1 MAIVIDT
8 AVGGSSDERQA
19 TRCVAAQQTKVSAP
33 RFGILKVTPHMHIKK
48 QRLLTPGPTP
58 LYPPAL
64 HAMMASDIHHR
75 TEDFRKAYRSCLADL
90 KEVMG
95 TANDVLMFAAS
106 GTGAMDA
113 TVSNLFSKGDKVI
126 VCVAGKFGE
135 RWAEIAKAYGL
146 DAKVLTVPYGQ
157 AVSADQVA
165 SALAEDPAVKA
176 VFVQASETSTGAAH
190 DVKAMGAAVA
200 RTGAILIVDAITGI
214 GTMPLDIDG
223 WGLDV
228 VIGGSQKAF
237 MIPPGLAFLS
247 ISPKAWKFADTATLP
262 HYYFNLKKEKKSG
275 DAGESS
281 WTPSTALILAMAEA
295 LRYVKQIGMAHLVE
309 NAQMLAAATRAA
321 VVRLGLDLFAPDS
334 PGSSVTAVRAP
345 AGMDSGI
352 IVKEF
357 KNRFGAIIAN
367 GQGSM
372 KGQIFRIAHL
382 GYFDFSDLFAMIA
395 GLEIILN
402 ANGFPV
408 TYGTGVA
415 AVQEAYEHAAVKPQ
429 PVGA

>member
-1 MAIVIDT
+1 MYI
-8 AVGGSSDERQA
+8 R
-19 TRCVAAQQTKVSAP
+19 
-33 RFGILKVTPHMHIKK
+33 K

-95 TANDVLMFAAS
+95 TSNDVLMFAAS

-113 TVSNLFSKGDKVI
+113 TVSNLFSKGDKVVI
-126 VCVAGKFGE
+126 CVAGKFGE
-135 RWAEIAKAYGL
+135 RWADIAKAYGL
-146 DAKVLTVPYGQ
+146 DANVITVPYGQ
-157 AVSADQVA
+157 AVPPAQVQA
-165 SALAEDPAVKA
+165 ALDAEPATKA
-176 VFVQASETSTGAAH
+176 VFLQASETSTGAAH
-190 DVKAMGAAVA
+190 DVRAIAEAVKK
-200 RTGAILIVDAITGI
+200 TNAILVVDAITGL

-237 MIPPGLAFLS
+237 MVPPGLAFLS
-247 ISPKAWKFADTATLP
+247 ISPKAWKFAETATLP
-262 HYYFNLKKEKKSG
+262 HYYFNFKKEKKSG

-281 WTPSTALILAMAEA
+281 WTPSTALILALAEA
-295 LRYVKQIGMAHLVE
+295 LKYVKSIGMSKLVA
-309 NAQMLAAATRAA
+309 NAELLAKATRAA
-321 VVRLGLDLFAPDS
+321 AQALGLELFSASS
-334 PGSSVTAVRAP
+334 PGSSVTAIKPP
-345 AGMDSGI
+345 AGMDSGV

-357 KNRFGAIIAN
+357 RSRFGAVIAN

-382 GYFDFSDLFAMIA
+382 GYFDFADLFAVIA
-395 GLEIILN
+395 GLEIILS
-402 ANGFPV
+402 ANGHRV
-408 TYGTGVA
+408 KYGTGVA
-415 AVQEAYEHAAVKPQ
+415 AVQEVYEAVALKPESAAV
-429 PVGA
+429 

>member
-1 MAIVIDT
+1 MY
-8 AVGGSSDERQA
+8 
-19 TRCVAAQQTKVSAP
+19 
-33 RFGILKVTPHMHIKK
+33 IKK

-64 HAMMASDIHHR
+64 HAMMASDMHHR

-95 TANDVLMFAAS
+95 TSGDVLMFAAS

-113 TVSNLFSKGDKVI
+113 AVSNLFSKGDKVI
-126 VCVAGKFGE
+126 VCCAGKFGE

-146 DAKVLTVPYGQ
+146 DANLITVPYGC
-157 AVSADQVA
+157 AVAPQQVA
-165 SALAEDPAVKA
+165 AALAAEPATKG

-190 DVKAMGAAVA
+190 NVEAMGRAVA
-200 RTGAILIVDAITGI
+200 QTDAILIVDAITGL

-237 MIPPGLAFLS
+237 MIPPGLAFMA
-247 ISPKAWKFADTATLP
+247 ISQKAWKLADAGTLP

-281 WTPSTALILAMAEA
+281 WTPATALILALAEA
-295 LRYVKQIGMAHLVE
+295 LKYVKQIGMANLVA
-309 NAQMLAAATRAA
+309 NAQMLAQATRAA
-321 VVRLGLDLFAPDS
+321 AKTLGLELFAASS
-334 PGSSVTAVRAP
+334 PGSSVTSIKAP
-345 AGMDSGI
+345 PGMDSGL

-357 KNRFGAIIAN
+357 RSRFGSIIAN

-382 GYFDFSDLFAMIA
+382 GYFDFADLFAMIA
-395 GLEIILN
+395 CLEIILN
-402 ANGFPV
+402 ANGHAV
-408 TYGTGVA
+408 EYGSGVA
-415 AVQEAYEHAAVKPQ
+415 AAQAVYVKEAKN
-429 PVGA
+429 

>member
-1 MAIVIDT
+1 
-8 AVGGSSDERQA
+8 
-19 TRCVAAQQTKVSAP
+19 
-33 RFGILKVTPHMHIKK
+33 MHIKK

-95 TANDVLMFAAS
+95 TSGDVLMFCSS

-113 TVSNLFSKGDKVI
+113 TVSNLFSRGDKVI

-146 DAKVLTVPYGQ
+146 DANVIGVPYGQ
-157 AVSADQVA
+157 VVTPEQVQD
-165 SALAEDPAVKA
+165 ALAKEPATKG

-190 DVKAMGAAVA
+190 DVRAMAA
-200 RTGAILIVDAITGI
+200 AIAKTQAIFVVDAITGL

-247 ISPKAWKFADTATLP
+247 ISPKAWKMAETATLP
-262 HYYFNLKKEKKSG
+262 HFYFNFKKEKKSG

-281 WTPSTALILAMAEA
+281 WTPSTALILALAEA
-295 LRYVKQIGMAHLVE
+295 LKYVKSLGMPKLVE
-309 NAQMLAAATRAA
+309 NAQLLAEATRAA
-321 VVRLGLDLFAPDS
+321 MQAIGLELFAAGS
-334 PGSSVTAVRAP
+334 PGSSVTAVKAP
-345 AGMDSGI
+345 AGMDSGV

-357 KNRFGAIIAN
+357 RNRFGAVIAN

-382 GYFDFSDLFAMIA
+382 GYFDFADLFAVIA

-402 ANGFPV
+402 ANGYKV
-408 TYGTGVA
+408 AYGTGVA
-415 AVQEAYEHAAVKPQ
+415 RVQELYERAAVQPQ
-429 PVGA
+429 TVNA

>member
-1 MAIVIDT
+1 MYI
-8 AVGGSSDERQA
+8 R
-19 TRCVAAQQTKVSAP
+19 
-33 RFGILKVTPHMHIKK
+33 K

-75 TEDFRKAYRSCLADL
+75 TEDFRKVYRSALADL

-95 TANDVLMFAAS
+95 TTHDVLMFAAS

-113 TVSNLFSKGDKVI
+113 SVSNLFSRGDKVI

-146 DAKVLTVPYGQ
+146 DATVLTSPYGEV
-157 AVSADQVA
+157 VSPERVEA
-165 SALAEDPAVKA
+165 ALAAEPATRG

-190 DVKAMGAAVA
+190 DVRAMASAIA
-200 RTGAILIVDAITGI
+200 PTGAIFVVDAITGL

-237 MIPPGLAFLS
+237 MIPPGLAFMS
-247 ISPKAWKFADTATLP
+247 ISPKAWSFADTATLP

-281 WTPSTALILAMAEA
+281 WTPSTALILALAEA
-295 LRYVKQIGMAHLVE
+295 LKYVKQLGMPHLIE
-309 NAQMLAAATRAA
+309 NAQMLARATRAA
-321 VVRLGLDLFAPDS
+321 VQKLGLELFSPQS
-334 PGSSVTAVRAP
+334 PGSSVTAVKAP
-345 AGMDSGI
+345 RGLDSGV

-357 KNRFGAIIAN
+357 RSRFGAVIAN

-382 GYFDFSDLFAMIA
+382 GYFDFADLFAVVA
-395 GLEIILN
+395 ELEIILH
-402 ANGFPV
+402 ANGYPV
-408 TYGTGVA
+408 EFGAGVA
-415 AVQEAYEHAAVKPQ
+415 AVQNVYSEVAVAPQAVHA
-429 PVGA
+429 

>member
-1 MAIVIDT
+1 MYI
-8 AVGGSSDERQA
+8 R
-19 TRCVAAQQTKVSAP
+19 
-33 RFGILKVTPHMHIKK
+33 K

-90 KEVMG
+90 KEVLG
-95 TANDVLMFAAS
+95 TSNDVLMFASS
-106 GTGAMDA
+106 GTGAMEA
-113 TVSNLFSKGDKVI
+113 SVSNLFSKGDKVI
-126 VCVAGKFGE
+126 VCSAGKFGE

-146 DAKVLTVPYGQ
+146 DAVVLSAPYGKV
-157 AVSADQVA
+157 VSPEEVQQ
-165 SALAEDPAVKA
+165 ALAKELATKG

-190 DVKAMGAAVA
+190 DVREMGRAVA
-200 RTGAILIVDAITGI
+200 GTDAIFVVDAITGL
-214 GTMPLDIDG
+214 GTMPLDING

-228 VIGGSQKAF
+228 LIGGSQKAF

-247 ISPKAWKFADTATLP
+247 ISPKAWKFADTSTLP

-275 DAGESS
+275 EGGESS
-281 WTPSTALILAMAEA
+281 WTPATSLILALAEA
-295 LRYVKQIGMAHLVE
+295 LRFIKQLGMPKLIE
-309 NAQMLAAATRAA
+309 NAQMLAQATRAA
-321 VVRLGLDLFAPDS
+321 AMRIGLELFAPDS
-334 PGSSVTAVRAP
+334 PAASATAIKAP
-345 AGMDSGI
+345 EGMDSGI

-357 KNRFGAIIAN
+357 RNRFGAIIAN

-372 KGQIFRIAHL
+372 KGKIFRIAHL
-382 GYFDFSDLFAMIA
+382 GYFDFADLFAVIA

-408 TYGTGVA
+408 NYGAGVA
-415 AVQEAYEHAAVKPQ
+415 AVQEIYETVAVRQ
-429 PVGA
+429 TVSV

>member
-1 MAIVIDT
+1 
-8 AVGGSSDERQA
+8 
-19 TRCVAAQQTKVSAP
+19 
-33 RFGILKVTPHMHIKK
+33 
-48 QRLLTPGPTP
+48 
-58 LYPPAL
+58 
-64 HAMMASDIHHR
+64 MMASDMHHR

-95 TANDVLMFAAS
+95 TSNDVLLFAAS

-126 VCVAGKFGE
+126 VCCAGKFGE

-146 DAKVLTVPYGQ
+146 DANVLTVPYGC
-157 AVSADQVA
+157 VVKPEQVEE
-165 SALAEDPAVKA
+165 ALAAEPATKG

-190 DVKAMGAAVA
+190 NVEAMGRAVA
-200 RTGAILIVDAITGI
+200 KTGAILVVDAITGL

-247 ISPKAWKFADTATLP
+247 ISAKAWKLTETATLP

-281 WTPSTALILAMAEA
+281 WTPATALILALAEA
-295 LRYVKQIGMAHLVE
+295 LQYVKQVGMANLVA
-309 NAQMLAAATRAA
+309 NAQMLAKATRAA
-321 VVRLGLDLFAPDS
+321 AKALGLELFAAAS
-334 PGSSVTAVRAP
+334 PGASVTAIQAP
-345 AGMDSGI
+345 PGLDSGV

-357 KNRFGAIIAN
+357 RSRFGSIIAN

-382 GYFDFSDLFAMIA
+382 GYFDFADLFAMIA
-395 GLEIILN
+395 CLEIILD
-402 ANGFPV
+402 ANGHKVEF
-408 TYGTGVA
+408 GSGVA
-415 AVQEAYEHAAVKPQ
+415 AAQQVYVQAQ
-429 PVGA
+429 